1 MRTHECDYFGYLITM
16 WELMDFL
23 PGTYFT
29 ATLAI
34 PPLWPPTEPPKLL
47 LSAGEQPGD
56 RLEYFKL

>member
-1 MRTHECDYFGYLITM
+1 M

-34 PPLWPPTEPPKLL
+34 PPLWPPTEPSKLL